1 MEFQNFR
8 SAAHLLVCALMIG
21 ACTSLPRVPENCQVT
36 GEDARIWPDY
46 TGVTVPSNIAPLNFV
61 VKDADECVARFSHG
75 GKTMECGGSGQIEI
89 DIDEWRKMLSE
100 AAGDSIKVQVFASSG
115 GEWKGYKPFCVHVAK
130 EQIDSFVAYRQ
141 IPPSYVMY
149 DQMRIVQRDLT
160 SFAEYEVYNNKWSE
174 VRGQSHCVNCHSFQN
189 YHTAKMQM
197 HVREGFGGTLIA
209 EDGAVR
215 KVNLKREGNP
225 MGGAYPAWNP
235 KFDVIAYSSNLTM
248 QNFFTANIAKIEV
261 QDSKSD
267 LVLYDVKKDKVIRIT
282 DTPFDLEVFPTW
294 SPDGRWLYYSV
305 AAVKDTA
312 RIEFVKQ
319 YDKIRYNIYRR
330 RFSPDSLSLG
340 EPEPVLMASADSLS
354 ATLPRISPDGKWLLT
369 GQAPYGVFHIW
380 HPEADLFLTNLATGE
395 THALAEANSDRAES
409 FHNWSSNGRWIVFTS
424 RRGDGNFTRL
434 YMAYIDADGN
444 ARKAFELPQKNPLA
458 ELESIWSYNIPEFT
472 VEKVRISR
480 KAFADAVVGTIF

>member
-1 MEFQNFR
+1 
-8 SAAHLLVCALMIG
+8 
-21 ACTSLPRVPENCQVT
+21 
-36 GEDARIWPDY
+36 
-46 TGVTVPSNIAPLNFV
+46 
-61 VKDADECVARFSHG
+61 
-75 GKTMECGGSGQIEI
+75 
-89 DIDEWRKMLSE
+89 
-100 AAGDSIKVQVFASSG
+100 
-115 GEWKGYKPFCVHVAK
+115 
-130 EQIDSFVAYRQ
+130 
-141 IPPSYVMY
+141 
-149 DQMRIVQRDLT
+149 
-160 SFAEYEVYNNKWSE
+160 
-174 VRGQSHCVNCHSFQN
+174 
-189 YHTAKMQM
+189 
-197 HVREGFGGTLIA
+197 
-209 EDGAVR
+209 
-215 KVNLKREGNP
+215 
-225 MGGAYPAWNP
+225 
-235 KFDVIAYSSNLTM
+235 M

-458 ELESIWSYNIPEFT
+458 ELESIWSYNTPEFT

-480 KAFADAVVGTIF
+480 KAFADAVVGTIDN